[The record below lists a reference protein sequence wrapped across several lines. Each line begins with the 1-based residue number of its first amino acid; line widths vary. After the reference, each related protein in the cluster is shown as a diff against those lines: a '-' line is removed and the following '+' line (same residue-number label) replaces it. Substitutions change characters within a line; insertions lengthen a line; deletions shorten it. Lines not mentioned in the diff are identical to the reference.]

1 MLNEITSCRICS
13 NRSLESVIDLG
24 VQYLTGVFPTPL
36 DADKVAK
43 GPLELVLCA
52 GEQGCGLVQLRH
64 SYPPGE
70 MYGESYGYRSG
81 LNPTMV
87 SHLGQLVAR
96 AREIVELRPGD
107 AVLDIG
113 SNDGTTLGFF
123 DESFKLIGIDPAAT
137 KYERFYRPDI
147 ERVSDFFSA
156 NVANR
161 ALGGQKAKLILSIAM
176 MYDLEDPVAFARE
189 VAQCL
194 SPDGLWIFEQ
204 SYLPSMVDKLAYDT
218 ICHEHIEYYG
228 VRQLDRILREAGLK
242 IVGLNFNES
251 NGGSVCVLAAHDR
264 CKMYE
269 ARTDVGSVIEKEI
282 ARGFGGTVLYKQFA
296 DRISQNRTMIR
307 TDLAK
312 WKHDRK
318 VVFGLGASTKGNVLL
333 QYLNISPD
341 DIPIIGDIN
350 PDKHGHV
357 TPGTMLPIISE
368 EECVALRPDV
378 FFVLPWHFSSFFERA
393 PHLKGSA
400 LYFPLPSPRLVP
412 PRSTL

>member
-1 MLNEITSCRICS
+1 M
-13 NRSLESVIDLG
+13 ESIVDLG
-24 VQYLTGVFPTPL
+24 VQYLTGVFPTAL
-36 DADKVAK
+36 EADKVGK

-87 SHLGQLVAR
+87 SHLRHLVSR
-96 AREIVELRPGD
+96 SREIVKLRPGD

-113 SNDGTTLGFF
+113 SNDGTTLSFF
-123 DESFKLIGIDPAAT
+123 EESFKLVGIDPAAT

-147 ERVSDFFSA
+147 ERVAEFFSA
-156 NVANR
+156 KVAIR
-161 ALGGQKAKLILSIAM
+161 SLGGQKAKLILSIAM

-194 SPDGLWIFEQ
+194 SPDGLWVFEQ
-204 SYLPSMVDKLAYDT
+204 SYLPSMVDKLAFDT

-228 VRQLDRILREAGLK
+228 VRQLAWILREAGLR
-242 IVGLNFNES
+242 IVDLDFNES
-251 NGGSVCVLAAHDR
+251 NGGSVRVSAAHNR
-264 CKMYE
+264 CRLYE
-269 ARTDVGSVIEKEI
+269 TTTDVDSVIEKEV
-282 ARGFGGTVLYKQFA
+282 ARGFGETALYEQFA
-296 DRISQNRTMIR
+296 SRISQNRTKIR
-307 TDLAK
+307 TDLAQ

-318 VVFGLGASTKGNVLL
+318 LVVGLGASTKGNVLL
-333 QYLNISPD
+333 QYLNISTD
-341 DIPIIGDIN
+341 DIPFVGDIN

-357 TPGTMLPIISE
+357 TPGTLLPIISE
-368 EECVALRPDV
+368 EESVALSPDI

-393 PHLKGSA
+393 PHLKNSG
-400 LYFPLPSPRLVP
+400 LYFPLPTPRLVP